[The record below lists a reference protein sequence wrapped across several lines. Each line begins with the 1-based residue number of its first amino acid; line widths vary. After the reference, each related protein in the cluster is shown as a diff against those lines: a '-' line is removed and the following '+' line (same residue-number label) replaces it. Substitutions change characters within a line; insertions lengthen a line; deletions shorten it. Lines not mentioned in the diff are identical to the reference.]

1 MWIVLLADSAL
12 RTRSLGGVLTLGL
25 CPWIVPLNE
34 LRSVPVTAHSGP
46 RKPGRSPVIRGAE
59 KGCFWPLN
67 VSGG

>member
-34 LRSVPVTAHSGP
+34 LRSVPVNRAFRAAKTG
-46 RKPGRSPVIRGAE
+46 
-59 KGCFWPLN
+59 
-67 VSGG
+67 